1 MAFNSDMLTEGA
13 EKSQP
18 MKPGQIQ
25 SCHNDSDSSDLQIT
39 VQKHTAFS
47 SDLWT

>member
-1 MAFNSDMLTEGA
+1 
-13 EKSQP
+13 

-39 VQKHTAFS
+39 VQKTHCI
-47 SDLWT
+47 LQ